1 MAGKPEGPL
10 GFRAIPGGGARLALA
25 ALILVLAWLLGGCAA
40 SVRTSGPS
48 GSHAAF
54 SVEISLGRES
64 FTLGPDSLLYA
75 VDFTGTTSPD
85 AEPAAR
91 PDDGPDAA
99 SAPRPDEGPADWTAG
114 WPAEWQVESGTW
126 DAGSDG
132 LVGVS
137 AEAGA
142 SAVWCTR
149 SFPGDIAVRV
159 WGAAVPPHANDL
171 NVYFAGKGSLS
182 EPCLIAG
189 SFGWWTS
196 RHGLERHPGG
206 TPETW
211 AATRAAGPMEPG
223 RTYELITGRKGR
235 AVFLFVDGEE
245 VMTVNDPEPLPE
257 HHDRIGLATWDA
269 TVRFTRV
276 EVHRVGDRPPTTHD
290 PAATDP

>member
-1 MAGKPEGPL
+1 MSMAREPERAL
-10 GFRAIPGGGARLALA
+10 GFRPIPGDGLRLGLA

-40 SVRTSGPS
+40 PVGANASG
-48 GSHAAF
+48 GSPAAS
-54 SVEISLGRES
+54 SVEVSLGRES
-64 FTLGPDSLLYA
+64 FTLGPDTLLYA
-75 VDFTGTTSPD
+75 VDFDGPTSPD
-85 AEPAAR
+85 AEPA
-91 PDDGPDAA
+91 DW
-99 SAPRPDEGPADWTAG
+99 PADWR
-114 WPAEWQVESGTW
+114 VESGTW
-126 DAGSDG
+126 DAGPEG

-159 WGAAVPPHANDL
+159 WGAALPPSANDL

-189 SFGWWTS
+189 TFGWWTS

-206 TPETW
+206 TPQTW

-223 RTYELITGRKGR
+223 RSYEVVTGRKGR
-235 AVFLFVDGEE
+235 RVFLFVDGEE
-245 VMTVNDPEPLPE
+245 VITVNDPEPLPD

-276 EVHRVGDRPPTTHD
+276 EVHRVGERPPTTHD